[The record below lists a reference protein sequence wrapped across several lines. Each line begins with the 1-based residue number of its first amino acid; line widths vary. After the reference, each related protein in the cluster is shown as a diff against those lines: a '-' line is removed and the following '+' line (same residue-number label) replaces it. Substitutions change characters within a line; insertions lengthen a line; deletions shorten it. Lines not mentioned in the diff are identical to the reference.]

1 MSLALRRRGWI
12 IAGAILA
19 LGLVAWAA
27 AAPLL
32 TFKAL
37 SEAARYGQPARLESM
52 VDFPALRESL
62 KVQLAQRLSA
72 AIQDDRRLNDS
83 PFGALGALLA
93 PSLVDQMVDA
103 VVTPAGISAIVVTG
117 RAPLPDPDP
126 RQSALPPPPETAPP
140 PARASEPATRFAY
153 RGFDTFVAVT
163 RAKGADPI
171 GWVLERRNLVQWKL
185 VAIELPPR

>member
-1 MSLALRRRGWI
+1 MNRAQRRGWI

-19 LGLVAWAA
+19 LGLIAWAA

-52 VDFPALRESL
+52 VDFPALRENL
-62 KVQLAQRLSA
+62 KVQLAQRLSG
-72 AIQDDRRLNDS
+72 AIQDDPQLNDS

-93 PSLVDQMVDA
+93 PSLVEQMVEA
-103 VVTPAGISAIVVTG
+103 VVTPAGISAIVVSG

-126 RQSALPPPPETAPP
+126 RKSALPPPPETAPP
-140 PARASEPATRFAY
+140 QPRTREPATRFAY
-153 RGFDTFVAVT
+153 RDFDTFVAVT
-163 RAKGADPI
+163 QANGAEPI

-185 VAIELPPR
+185 TGIELPPT